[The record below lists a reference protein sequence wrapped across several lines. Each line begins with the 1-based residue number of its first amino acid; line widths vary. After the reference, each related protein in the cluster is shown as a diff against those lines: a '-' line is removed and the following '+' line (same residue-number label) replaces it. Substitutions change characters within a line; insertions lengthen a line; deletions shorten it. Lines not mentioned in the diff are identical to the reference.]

1 MKKGLSLLLVSAAF
15 ATPMFAVEN
24 GTQMLTSVNETA
36 VTTETAITDSVAQK
50 EQTTWEKIISHMP
63 KFSGYLQTGWNWSKT
78 SATGSRANSSFQA
91 KRLRLIM
98 DGNVGEKVDFRLQI
112 EAFNGIA
119 GSTNGNG
126 QKTVQVMDAF
136 ATLKLM
142 PELKIRAGQFYT
154 PLGYENYDIS
164 PKTLETVDFSNIVYR
179 MACRN
184 PYEYNVIDYGR
195 DLGVMIMGDAFD
207 SGKGF
212 RYLHYDLA
220 LTNGSLPTKD
230 DRNSSKDVYA
240 SVTVRPMKY
249 FNIKTT
255 YNYGRYST
263 QNIGGTPGVP
273 GVPAVPAVAGV
284 GSGKY
289 SPMNRMVV
297 GAWYNDPQ
305 GLDLRAEYGLM
316 KSKVDGIKFID
327 EQGAYFLAAY
337 HLNKWLPMVRW
348 DMYKDSSEQGAA
360 GVVTGNN
367 KTTTNNYNRILLGV
381 NYQLYK
387 NVTIQFNY
395 HHYFYNKDVEAANGY
410 AATNQIQ
417 LMGRFAF

>member
-184 PYEYNVIDYGR
+184 PYEYNLVDYGR

-263 QNIGGTPGVP
+263 QNIGGST
-273 GVPAVPAVAGV
+273 GV

>member
-1 MKKGLSLLLVSAAF
+1 
-15 ATPMFAVEN
+15 MFAVEN

-78 SATGSRANSSFQA
+78 SATGSKASSSFQA

-184 PYEYNVIDYGR
+184 PYEYNVVDYGR

-230 DRNSSKDVYA
+230 DRNSSKDIYA

>member
-15 ATPMFAVEN
+15 ATPVFAVEN

-263 QNIGGTPGVP
+263 QNIGGST
-273 GVPAVPAVAGV
+273 GV

>member
-184 PYEYNVIDYGR
+184 PYEYNVVDYGR

-263 QNIGGTPGVP
+263 QNIGGST
-273 GVPAVPAVAGV
+273 GV

-316 KSKVDGIKFID
+316 KSKVNGIKFID

>member
-263 QNIGGTPGVP
+263 QNIGGTPGV
-273 GVPAVPAVAGV
+273 

-316 KSKVDGIKFID
+316 KSKVDGVKFID

>member
-78 SATGSRANSSFQA
+78 SATGSKASSSFQA

-184 PYEYNVIDYGR
+184 PYEYNLVDYGR

-263 QNIGGTPGVP
+263 QNIGGST
-273 GVPAVPAVAGV
+273 GV

>member
-78 SATGSRANSSFQA
+78 SATGSRASSSFQA

-263 QNIGGTPGVP
+263 QTIGGS
-273 GVPAVPAVAGV
+273 AGV

-327 EQGAYFLAAY
+327 EQGAYILAAY

>member
-112 EAFNGIA
+112 EAFNGIT

-263 QNIGGTPGVP
+263 QTIGGIPGVTGAP
-273 GVPAVPAVAGV
+273 GVTGV
-284 GSGKY
+284 GYGKY

-316 KSKVDGIKFID
+316 KSKVNGIKFID

>member
-78 SATGSRANSSFQA
+78 SATGSRASSSFQA

-263 QNIGGTPGVP
+263 QTIGGIP
-273 GVPAVPAVAGV
+273 GV

-316 KSKVDGIKFID
+316 KSKVDGVKFID

-337 HLNKWLPMVRW
+337 HINKWLPMVRW

-395 HHYFYNKDVEAANGY
+395 HHYFYNKKVEAANGY

>member
-78 SATGSRANSSFQA
+78 SATGSRASSSFQA

-263 QNIGGTPGVP
+263 QNIGGTPGV
-273 GVPAVPAVAGV
+273 

-360 GVVTGNN
+360 GIVTGNN

>member
-78 SATGSRANSSFQA
+78 SATGSRASSSFQA

-119 GSTNGNG
+119 CSTNGNG

-263 QNIGGTPGVP
+263 QNIGGTPGV
-273 GVPAVPAVAGV
+273 

-316 KSKVDGIKFID
+316 KSKVNGIKFIN

>member
-78 SATGSRANSSFQA
+78 SATGSKASSSFQA

-184 PYEYNVIDYGR
+184 PYEYNVVDYGR

-263 QNIGGTPGVP
+263 QTIGGIPGVP
-273 GVPAVPAVAGV
+273 GAPGVTGV
-284 GSGKY
+284 GYGKY

-316 KSKVDGIKFID
+316 KSKVDGVKFID